1 MGTVG
6 WVKETFI
13 ALIGIFQVHEEARMI
28 GLIGGTGPEGR
39 GLALRFALAG
49 EKVFIGSRS
58 QDRGQQ
64 IAEELGQ
71 LAPSAS
77 SFISGGTNEEAASHG
92 DVVLITTPYEGQK
105 DTLEALRPRLA
116 NKVVVSVI
124 APMSFERGRAR
135 AIEVPE
141 GSAALLA
148 KSLLPEATVVGAFQN
163 MSAEDLLV
171 PDKSVDCDV
180 IVCAD
185 DAEARQS
192 VMVLAEKIKGARGV
206 NGGGLANARYV
217 EELTVLLISINRNYK
232 IHASIRITGL

>member
-1 MGTVG
+1 MVG

-13 ALIGIFQVHEEARMI
+13 ALIGIFRVHEEARMI

-39 GLALRFALAG
+39 GLGLRFALAG

-58 QDRGQQ
+58 QERGLQ

-71 LAPSAS
+71 LAPSVS
-77 SFISGGTNEEAASHG
+77 SSISGGTNEEASSQG

-105 DTLEALRPRLA
+105 ETLEALRPRLT
-116 NKVVVSVI
+116 NKIVVSVI
-124 APMSFERGRAR
+124 APMSFEKGRAR
-135 AIEVPE
+135 AVEVPE

-163 MSAEDLLV
+163 MSAEDLLI

-185 DAEARQS
+185 DAEARQA
-192 VMVLAEKIKGARGV
+192 VMVLAEKIKGVRGV